1 MNSFIVRRLIPVLM
15 FSLLIEAVELL
26 ILAVLKYQELDLG
39 FFSMVKTS
47 GVLLLTTAVSTLYL
61 MLPYVFYLLFS
72 AAQMAKFRSRP
83 AHYCQRIQYLCL
95 SDNHRRNSWDFTVEG
110 F

>member
-1 MNSFIVRRLIPVLM
+1 M

-61 MLPYVFYLLFS
+61 MLPYVFYLLFLPPKWQNS
-72 AAQMAKFRSRP
+72 AADNVCRRRCQPAKTRLGALP
-83 AHYCQRIQYLCL
+83 GKPCAKACP
-95 SDNHRRNSWDFTVEG
+95 
-110 F
+110 